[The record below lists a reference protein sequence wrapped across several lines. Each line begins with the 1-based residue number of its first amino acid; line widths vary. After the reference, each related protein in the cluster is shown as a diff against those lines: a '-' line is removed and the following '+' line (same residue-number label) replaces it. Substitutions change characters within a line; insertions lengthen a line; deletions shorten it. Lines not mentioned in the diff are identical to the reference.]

1 MCERVRESRASKL
14 RDFIVEMETVQE
26 YAIKSKFVRLFTLSL
41 PHIPVPVNVVTM
53 CGNLFDP
60 YHAQK
65 EMSWNATD
73 TVCEWE
79 MTGRA

>member
-1 MCERVRESRASKL
+1 M
-14 RDFIVEMETVQE
+14 QE
-26 YAIKSKFVRLFTLSL
+26 YVIKSKFAWLFTLFL
-41 PHIPVPVNVVTM
+41 PHIPVPLNVVTM

-65 EMSWNATD
+65 QMSWNATD
-73 TVCEWE
+73 TGCEWE

>member
-1 MCERVRESRASKL
+1 MRARERARQTDWETSC
-14 RDFIVEMETVQE
+14 VEMETVQE
-26 YAIKSKFVRLFTLSL
+26 YAIKSKFARLFTLSL

-65 EMSWNATD
+65 QMSWNATD
-73 TVCEWE
+73 TVCE
-79 MTGRA
+79 